1 MIGTVSPAG
10 GNFEEPVRGNF
21 EEPVTQSTLATVKD
35 FLGLSYDRAYKRF
48 YPAVDPLLS
57 WSRYLAQLRPWF
69 DKNVAPDWVDRV
81 LAMQEL
87 LRRGNDVAQMMQV
100 TGEEGVSLE
109 DHLVHQKSLFL
120 DMVYLQQDAFD
131 EVDASAALPR
141 QKRTFDLVF
150 DLVNRPYQFADKTA
164 IRDYFVHLTGLF
176 KNLNYSKE
184 ETPQYTESRK
194 KILEL
199 AE

>member
-10 GNFEEPVRGNF
+10 GNF

-69 DKNVAPDWVDRV
+69 DQNVAPDWVDRV

-150 DLVNRPYQFADKTA
+150 DLINRPYQFADKSA
-164 IRDYFVHLTGLF
+164 IRDYFVRLTGLF

-184 ETPQYTESRK
+184 ETPQYKELFN
-194 KILEL
+194 KIQEL
-199 AE
+199 ADSTANPKRV